1 MPRLKILEMID
12 RPFLGGGQRHL
23 LSLAEHLNR
32 EEFEVSVC
40 SAGGG
45 PLEERTRELG
55 LVHYAVAMPKR
66 PLPRSAG
73 ALSSLFASVRFDLV
87 HTHGGVAGLFGRWAA
102 AENRI
107 PAVIHTL
114 HGIHYLHYRNP
125 LNRRIHIGLERWCSR
140 RTDGI
145 ICVSDTDL
153 NKALRYRLAPAE
165 KLTVI
170 KNGID
175 YNRMGGS
182 VPGPDAAAGIKAKL
196 GVESGRP
203 VIGTVARLHYQ
214 KNIPFLIQAAAR
226 VAEALPDV
234 ALIIVGGGPEEER
247 IHGLVRELGMER
259 NVILAGER
267 EDAVELMS
275 LFDMFVLS
283 SRWEGLP
290 YVLMEAGGMAKAV
303 VATAVDGVAEM
314 ITHGENGWLVP
325 AGDGQAFSEALIR
338 LLRDG
343 KERERLGLALQAHV
357 REAYTQDRMVK
368 ETERLYRRLLS
379 H

>member
-1 MPRLKILEMID
+1 VPRKKILEIID

-32 EEFEVSVC
+32 EDFEVSVC

-66 PLPRSAG
+66 PLPRSAA
-73 ALSSLFASVRFDLV
+73 ALSALFASVRFDLV

-102 AENRI
+102 ARTRI

-125 LNRRIHIGLERWCSR
+125 LNRRIHIGFERWCSR
-140 RTDGI
+140 RTDRI

-153 NKALRYRLAPAE
+153 KKALRYGLAPE
-165 KLTVI
+165 DKLSVI

-175 YNRMGGS
+175 YTRLSES
-182 VPGPDAAAGIKAKL
+182 VLSPAAAMNIKAGL
-196 GVESGRP
+196 GIESGRP

-226 VAEALPDV
+226 VAEVLPDV
-234 ALIIVGGGPEEER
+234 ALLIIGGGPEEER
-247 IHGLVRELGMER
+247 ILGLVRELGVER
-259 NVILAGER
+259 NVFLLGER
-267 EDAVELMS
+267 EDAVELLS
-275 LFDMFVLS
+275 LLDLFVLS

-325 AGDGQAFSEALIR
+325 AGDRQAFSEALLH

-343 KERERLGLALQAHV
+343 RKREDLGRALQTHV
-357 REAYTQDRMVK
+357 REVYTLDRMVK
-368 ETERLYRRLLS
+368 ETERLYRRLLG